1 MPKALTKREKTT
13 LYLTVGIIGFGLL
26 FNFFLGPVFS
36 KNNKL
41 NREIS
46 LTRQKLKKYL
56 VLLEQ
61 KDAIQNKYS
70 KFFSAAQG
78 ISSREQDAL
87 ISLFA
92 ELENLAKGANV
103 KIMDIRPKFGAEGS
117 RKELAVD
124 LRTEGSMEGYLKFI
138 YNLENSLLLLKI
150 KEFQLNSK
158 PNTQVLEGLFSIAQ
172 LFAD

>member
-70 KFFSAAQG
+70 KIFS
-78 ISSREQDAL
+78 
-87 ISLFA
+87 A